1 MGARDRAANDR
12 AAGDLGTAKRRL
24 ASLLDTTGYDPGVC
38 RELAEICLDM
48 RDPIEAGRW
57 VYLCEDASD
66 SPNDAAREAMA
77 AFVGKCRNDPATIAG
92 RLPRF
97 VKTTRSE
104 SLPEPVQARLEAI
117 GLPRPV
123 GAATVHASGRVV
135 GRLGTLGCLT
145 VLGLFVASAIVG
157 FIVIVQ
163 TVFGLFLEGG

>member
-12 AAGDLGTAKRRL
+12 IAGDLGTAKRRL

-66 SPNDAAREAMA
+66 WPSEAAREAMA
-77 AFVGKCRNDPATIAG
+77 AFIDNCRNDPAIIAS

-97 VKTTRSE
+97 VKTTQSE
-104 SLPEPVQARLEAI
+104 ALPQPVQARLEAI
-117 GLPRPV
+117 GLPRP
-123 GAATVHASGRVV
+123 AEATTVHASGRVV

-163 TVFGLFLEGG
+163 TLFGLFPGGG